1 MNTDLRKK
9 EKIDFEKDFLNLMNN
24 AVFGK
29 NMGNVRKYRNTK
41 LITTE
46 RIANYLVSEKNYHTA
61 KFFTKKLL
69 VIEMKKG
76 RQL

>member
-1 MNTDLRKK
+1 
-9 EKIDFEKDFLNLMNN
+9 
-24 AVFGK
+24 
-29 NMGNVRKYRNTK
+29 MGNVRKYRNTK

-46 RIANYLVSEKNYHTA
+46 RIANYLVSEKNYHTT

>member
-46 RIANYLVSEKNYHTA
+46 RIANYLVSEKNYHTT